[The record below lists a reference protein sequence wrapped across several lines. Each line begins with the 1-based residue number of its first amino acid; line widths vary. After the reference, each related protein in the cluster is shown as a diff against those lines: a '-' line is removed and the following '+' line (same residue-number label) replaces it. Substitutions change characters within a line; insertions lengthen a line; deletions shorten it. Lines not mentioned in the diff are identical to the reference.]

1 MSARLARSAFQTA
14 RRSAAVPGA
23 VRAAGRRSMATSSEG
38 TVKKSDT
45 PWLVGSALIF
55 GPAFL
60 YLVSP
65 SGRKSVAHAQVH
77 DDKHDFP
84 TLNVASHDSH
94 PAFPVS
100 QNKVVMKDDE
110 GTAADVTSSLALAE
124 EANGPKD
131 DVPEEKFQAT
141 KAAASAEPIE
151 APKVESST
159 TVPSKAAEPDHESIG
174 KPKEERSATTQ
185 KPGTE
190 GPEGQDAAREASVV
204 HDQSPKEYAD
214 KN

>member
-1 MSARLARSAFQTA
+1 MTRRTPPHSPASARLKSRAQRSASTTE
-14 RRSAAVPGA
+14 
-23 VRAAGRRSMATSSEG
+23 RAASSHTASPQRSSS
-38 TVKKSDT
+38 
-45 PWLVGSALIF
+45 PPPPF